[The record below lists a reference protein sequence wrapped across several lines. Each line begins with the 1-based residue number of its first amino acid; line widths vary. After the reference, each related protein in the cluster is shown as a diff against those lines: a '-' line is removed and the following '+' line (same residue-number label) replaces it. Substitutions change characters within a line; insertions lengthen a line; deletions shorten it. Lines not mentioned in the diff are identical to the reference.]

1 MAYGL
6 YSATYGLSFANAD
19 VLITEQSTGIPATI
33 LESPTGGVLNTLGQA
48 KLDSNGNLGVY
59 IDLDI
64 TWRIDVFDGVA
75 LSNQPQ
81 LMPARFI
88 EPNEVTT
95 ITAVPGTQYILNRV
109 PYTRFIGRQ
118 DGTLTQLAGATGNI
132 DSIVYD
138 QAKRVT
144 SFRLSGSP
152 YLITYPTSTEIVVAG
167 DSIATTI
174 ILDSEGYIQSVSR
187 SFY

>member
-6 YSATYGLSFANAD
+6 YTATYGLSFANAQ
-19 VLITEQSTGIPATI
+19 VLITEESTGIPATI
-33 LESPTGGVLNTLGQA
+33 LASATGAVVNTLGQA
-48 KLDSNGNLGVY
+48 NLDANGNLSVY
-59 IDLDI
+59 IDLDK
-64 TWRIDVFDGVA
+64 TWNINVFDGMA
-75 LSNQPQ
+75 LPDLPQ

-88 EPNEVTT
+88 APNEVNT

-109 PYTRFIGRQ
+109 PYTRFVGRQ

-132 DSIVYD
+132 DNIVYD
-138 QAKRVT
+138 NARRVT

-152 YLITYPTSTEIVVAG
+152 YLITYPTATQIVVAG

-174 ILDSEGYIQSVSR
+174 TLDTDGYVQSVSR